1 MNLELFTR
9 LLEHE
14 AKGLYL
20 QNSTPETFMV
30 KVKSLMRTL
39 KNGEKCELVSDNE
52 LVEIIVA
59 SEHQKGQETEKIN
72 SFFDIVD
79 LCLYRAN

>member
-39 KNGEKCELVSDNE
+39 KNGDCRELISDNQLE
-52 LVEIIVA
+52 EIIV
-59 SEHQKGQETEKIN
+59 SSDYQKGQEAQKTN